1 VAAIAPVNECALG
14 LTQANDGHDAGQGVP
29 ERVAVVRVAVQ
40 GADLGHKLAV
50 RSERLGGGDYDLQ
63 NS

>member
-1 VAAIAPVNECALG
+1 VPIG
-14 LTQANDGHDAGQGVP
+14 LSCRRLDLHNDGHDAGQGVP
-29 ERVAVVRVAVQ
+29 ERVAIVRVAVQ